1 MTTPLRRRSRRAR
14 RALALAAL
22 LAAAPSSAQAAT
34 VSLGED
40 GVLTWTA
47 KAGANH
53 VVIERFSESVR
64 IEDVDDHPG
73 AVPAICATE
82 PGDWTYCQ
90 LSELRGVRVVL
101 GDGND
106 RAIVDGDLGI
116 AIAVEGGAGNDALDG
131 SAGADDLKG
140 GEGDDIVQGGAGNDA
155 LEGDGGERSGRDTVD
170 GGLGVDRVTLD
181 WSEAA
186 HPGAGRADVSLNDG
200 ADDGF
205 AGEGDDVLNVEV
217 VEIDN
222 AGRTVGTDAPEDLR
236 RMGGPSGGAGVVE
249 ALGGDDVLVGGTWAD
264 TLDGGAGSDRITGGF
279 GDDRLIGGPG
289 RDTIVG
295 DTDAPY
301 CNRYSCSLPF
311 GNDTVEARD
320 GEADSITCGPGTD
333 TVVADA
339 VDVVAPDCE
348 RVELPASGGGGGG
361 DGRGGGGGGGNRTPA
376 PAKLHLSVARSRL
389 GTALKR
395 GLTVRLTGAA
405 PGRVQVRAVAGRRV
419 VASGTAK
426 VDARGGAKLT
436 LRFTAA
442 ARRSLARRRTVAL
455 RVAVGSAAARITL
468 RR

>member
-131 SAGADDLKG
+131 SAGAEQLLGADGDDVIWARGGDDLLDGGDGADDLKG

-348 RVELPASGGGGGG
+348 RVELP
-361 DGRGGGGGGGNRTPA
+361 
-376 PAKLHLSVARSRL
+376 
-389 GTALKR
+389 
-395 GLTVRLTGAA
+395 
-405 PGRVQVRAVAGRRV
+405 RAVAVAVAAGTGEAAVGAVATERPRPPSCICPSREAASGRR
-419 VASGTAK
+419 
-426 VDARGGAKLT
+426 
-436 LRFTAA
+436 
-442 ARRSLARRRTVAL
+442 
-455 RVAVGSAAARITL
+455 
-468 RR
+468 